1 MQFTHEQR
9 LALQAAKIIELTN
22 QNGMKITLTNL
33 GASWMSCILPLA
45 SGQRDVILGSP
56 NIAQQMQQT
65 VYLGATVG
73 RVANRIANAQFSIDG
88 ENYKVSSNQG
98 MHCLHGGKIISVIG
112 FGLFHSVMLNRWCLL

>member
-65 VYLGATVG
+65 VYLGATVVVLPTES
-73 RVANRIANAQFSIDG
+73 RTHNFRLMV
-88 ENYKVSSNQG
+88 
-98 MHCLHGGKIISVIG
+98 KIIKCLVIKECIVYMG
-112 FGLFHSVMLNRWCLL
+112 GR